1 MLLFYFVI
9 LFYWV
14 CGCMNRASPWN
25 NKINCYFYMIPTLY
39 KECQGNKLWWNFGDS
54 FWFKTNLYRIEDCS
68 RAGKLPLHWL
78 LARYTKTLLVI
89 ILFTGQLLITLSF
102 IINRPVSGVWK
113 WGGKILKLQKSWSEK
128 CLHAQQKIL
137 QKWAQYPHFLSYRK
151 VTNIKVYV
159 QSMKLKNV
167 LTPQNLVTVSGQS
180 AW

>member
-78 LARYTKTLLVI
+78 LARYTKTILVI

-113 WGGKILKLQKSWSEK
+113 WGGVRFWSCRSHEVKSACMCSRKFYKNGRNIHTFWAIEKLQ
-128 CLHAQQKIL
+128 
-137 QKWAQYPHFLSYRK
+137 
-151 VTNIKVYV
+151 T
-159 QSMKLKNV
+159 
-167 LTPQNLVTVSGQS
+167 
-180 AW
+180 